1 MRGAEAAAPRLYERG
16 GVQVLPRPQGGL
28 EDRWERIARREEA
41 MARVALD
48 VMGSDRGPAEIVA
61 GAVMS
66 AEAGQAPV
74 LVGRREEIE
83 PELIRSGA
91 DLEVVH
97 APEVVEMHDDPVK
110 AVRDKPGSSVLA
122 AARLVASGQADAFVS
137 AGSTGGAMAA
147 ASIVIGRI
155 RGVLRPAIATP
166 IPGPGTPA
174 LLLDAGAN
182 LDMRPAHL
190 VQFAVMGSLA
200 AEIVYRIEGPRVGL
214 LNIGSESSKG
224 RDLERA
230 AYRLLEEAPVNFVG
244 NLEGGDILRGRADVF
259 VTDGFT
265 GNVALKTIE
274 GMAGF
279 MVRLMDGAFACLPE
293 SLAPHIAGP
302 LAEMHEFSNPERFGG
317 AHLLGTS
324 AGAVICHGS
333 SSRFA
338 IFNALELAVEGVK
351 GGLVERLEQ
360 GLVRL

>member
-1 MRGAEAAAPRLYERG
+1 
-16 GVQVLPRPQGGL
+16 
-28 EDRWERIARREEA
+28 

-48 VMGSDRGPAEIVA
+48 VMGSDRGPAEIAA
-61 GAVMS
+61 GAVMF
-66 AEAGQAPV
+66 AETGPAPV
-74 LVGRREEIE
+74 LVGRREQIE
-83 PELIRSGA
+83 PELIRAGA

-97 APEVVEMHDDPVK
+97 APEVVEMHDDPAK

-122 AARLVASGQADAFVS
+122 AARLVASGKADAFVS
-137 AGSTGGAMAA
+137 AGSTGAAMAA

-155 RGVLRPAIATP
+155 KGVLRPAIATP
-166 IPGPGTPA
+166 IPGLRTPA

-182 LDMRPAHL
+182 LDVRPVHL
-190 VQFAVMGSLA
+190 VQFAVMGALA
-200 AEIVYRIEGPRVGL
+200 AEIVYRIDRPRVGL
-214 LNIGSESSKG
+214 LNIGTEPSKG

-230 AYRLLEEAPVNFVG
+230 AFRLLEEAPVDFAG
-244 NLEGGDILRGRADVF
+244 NLEGGDILRGGADVF

-279 MVRLMDGAFACLPE
+279 MVRLMDGAFARLPDRLE
-293 SLAPHIAGP
+293 PQIAGP
-302 LAEMHEFSNPERFGG
+302 MADMHEFSNPERFGG

-324 AGAVICHGS
+324 AGVVICHGS

-338 IFNALELAVEGVK
+338 IFNALGLAVEGVK

-360 GLVRL
+360 GLAGS